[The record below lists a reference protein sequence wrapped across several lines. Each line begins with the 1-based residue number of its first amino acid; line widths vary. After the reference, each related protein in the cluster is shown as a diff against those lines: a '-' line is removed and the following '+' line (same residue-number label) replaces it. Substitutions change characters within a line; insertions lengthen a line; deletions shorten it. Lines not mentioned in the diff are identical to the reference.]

1 MKILSIT
8 AGAAGMYCGSCFRD
22 NALAAELIARGHDV
36 QLIPVYTPTRTDE
49 PNVSSHRVLFG
60 GISVYLQ
67 QNVPL
72 FRRLPRLLDRVWDMP
87 AVISA
92 FANRSVTTDPALLGG
107 LTLSMLQGTHGV
119 LRREFDKL
127 IEWTRDEPAPDVIN
141 LPNSLVIA
149 MAAPLRA
156 AFGRPICC
164 TLQGEE
170 LFLAGL
176 PPAYRDQAIA
186 LIREQVPHVDGFI
199 AVSEYCARFME
210 QFLGIPSSRMSVVP
224 LGINMKG
231 YEPAAHAAPGAGQR
245 EFRIG
250 YFARVAPEK
259 GLHVLADAYIRF
271 RRRTPEL
278 AARLE
283 VAGYLAPAH
292 ERYLADVQQTLQ
304 RASLGDECTYHG
316 ALDRAGKLAFLRSLD
331 LLSVP
336 ATYDEPKGMFVL
348 ESMASGVPVVQPR
361 RGAFVEMVERTGGGV
376 LVPPDDPERLAD
388 ILFELCHDHVRLRT
402 LSERASSGV
411 RAHYTVAHS
420 ADRLLAVY
428 RDVAARA
435 QAVA

>member
-49 PNVSSHRVLFG
+49 PNVSAHRVLFG

-67 QNVPL
+67 QNLPL

-92 FANRSVTTDPALLGG
+92 FANRSVTTDPALLGD
-107 LTLSMLQGTHGV
+107 LTLSMLQGTRGV

-149 MAAPLRA
+149 MAAPLRT

-170 LFLAGL
+170 LFLGGL
-176 PPAYRDQAIA
+176 PPAYRDKAVA

-210 QFLGIPSSRMSVVP
+210 QFLGIPPSRMSVVP

-231 YEPAAHAAPGAGQR
+231 YEPARDPAAGSRRR

-271 RRRTPEL
+271 RRRMPEV

-292 ERYLADVQQTLQ
+292 EGYLADVQQTLQ
-304 RASLGDECTYHG
+304 RASVGGECTYRG
-316 ALDRAGKLAFLRSLD
+316 ALDRAGKLEFLRHLD

-336 ATYDEPKGMFVL
+336 ATYDEPKGMFLL
-348 ESMASGVPVVQPR
+348 EAMASGVPAVQPR
-361 RGAFVEMVERTGGGV
+361 RGAFVEIIERTGGGV

-388 ILFELCHDHVRLRT
+388 AFVELYRDDAMLRT
-402 LSERASSGV
+402 LGQRALAGV

-420 ADRLLAVY
+420 ADRLLNVY
-428 RDVAARA
+428 REVAARSE
-435 QAVA
+435 AVA